1 MKLLSKAILTST
13 ILICSLTL
21 WTQDRWEVRDPVDY
35 GFIDFADNKLI
46 AYNLLGYGLVE
57 LIDKTSPSD
66 STNTHRL
73 SISGY
78 REYRREPLS
87 SVIALSYEGGKSI
100 RDFLEIGLSGR
111 LYGME
116 TSGSFTPGVGGS
128 VWFTWHII
136 NKERFKLSYDNG
148 VGPNYFISA
157 FPSGGTRFNFTSH
170 YGFEF
175 AWKTT
180 SSWLSIRLSNI
191 HISNADIRGRE
202 RNPALDAIGLRISTS
217 W

>member
-1 MKLLSKAILTST
+1 MNIDLES
-13 ILICSLTL
+13 
-21 WTQDRWEVRDPVDY
+21 QDRWDYRDPVDLQ
-35 GFIDFADNKLI
+35 FIDFADNKLI

-57 LIDKTSPSD
+57 LIDKTSASD
-66 STNTHRL
+66 STKTHRL

-87 SVIALSYEGGKSI
+87 SVIAVSYEAGKSI
-100 RDFLEIGLSGR
+100 RDFLDIGLSGR

-116 TSGSFTPGVGGS
+116 TSGSFTPGFGGS

-136 NKERFKLSYDNG
+136 NNKRFKLSYDNG
-148 VGPNYFISA
+148 VGPNYFTSA

-170 YGFEF
+170 YGFEL
-175 AWKTT
+175 AWKTS

-191 HISNADIRGRE
+191 HISNAGIRGRD